1 VPLPLPMPLPERM
14 RAWIIRVGIEVT
26 RATPVTSSAAKEPG
40 VERRFAAFS
49 TPGYGVIEASR
60 V

>member
-1 VPLPLPMPLPERM
+1 MPLPERM